1 VRAENAA
8 HRAGLLERL
17 LALIERGATA
27 RLADAEF
34 EELALAVFAH
44 QFACNA
50 PYRAYCAARAATP
63 ATVAN
68 SLDVPAV
75 PTDAFKAADLVCG
88 DPADAAAVFRT
99 SGTTAGRERRGTHYL
114 LDTALYLAALRVGF
128 RDHLVPDRGCIRI
141 LSLVPAASERPDS
154 SLSFMV
160 DEILRRY
167 GAPGSG
173 TYVEA
178 GGLVL
183 DGFLEAVAAAVAAK
197 EPVLIA
203 GTSFAFVHLLDALA
217 ATALKVALPAGSRAM
232 DTGGFKGL
240 SREVGREELYTLLER
255 RLGIPQD
262 MVVNEYG
269 MTEMSSQ
276 LYDGVAGQAGD
287 AASRTHAPPA
297 WVRSVAVD
305 PETLRP
311 LSDGQVGILK
321 HLDLANL
328 DSVMA
333 LQTADLG
340 RVREGRV
347 ELLGRAEGAAE
358 RGCSIAMDELLQVIG
373 RG

>member
-128 RDHLVPDRGCIRI
+128 RDHLVPDRGRIRI

-232 DTGGFKGL
+232 DTGGVKGL